1 MADWNVLATSLE
13 GQRDTLLGLLRRF
26 GRFRGAGY
34 RNVVVG
40 RVDDARALLDGV
52 RDALATDPFLPSS
65 LAKLV
70 PIEKTVRI
78 DPRNAAATLAEAAEQ
93 LHSPTLEREVADPIW
108 RALESRG
115 VKPRVDFEDADNILV
130 IETVGG
136 EAGLTVLGRALRHDY
151 PFVKVR

>member
-1 MADWNVLATSLE
+1 MAGWNVLATSLE

-40 RVDDARALLDGV
+40 QVDDVPALLDRV
-52 RDALATDPFLPSS
+52 RDALAADPFLPSA

-78 DPRNAAATLAEAAEQ
+78 DPRNAAATLAEADFLAGHELALLVQ
-93 LHSPTLEREVADPIW
+93 HPHAAADD
-108 RALESRG
+108 S
-115 VKPRVDFEDADNILV
+115 
-130 IETVGG
+130 
-136 EAGLTVLGRALRHDY
+136 AGAGDVQG
-151 PFVKVR
+151 